1 MKQFQIAPLVLAMTI
16 GLVGCAGDDGK
27 DGAQGQKGD
36 IGASG
41 LAGSSALIKQS
52 VLAVGHDQCVY
63 GGVQIDTGVDGNGNN
78 ALEAS
83 EVSQT
88 EYVCKRSDDSIF
100 TLQLLHFADIDGGRD
115 IVKNAAYFS
124 ALVNAF
130 RDEYSNT
137 VVLSSGDN
145 WIPGPEYSV
154 ADGRAHM
161 GYLNELGVQA
171 SAFGNHEF
179 DLGTE
184 AVAELLTEDG
194 DYPGSMFPY
203 LSSNLDFSTD
213 DNLSPLIGSDGAPYK
228 SLMNQVAASTVIRVG
243 GELVGVVGATT
254 PTLNVISSPGDIGIS
269 PADSSDLNALAA
281 EIQTRV
287 DALTAKGINKVIVLS
302 HMQQISIEKSLAPLL
317 QNVDIIVAGGSNT
330 LLADSNDRMRD
341 GDTPA
346 DTYPLALTSKTN
358 EPVLVVNTDG
368 DYTYLGRLVAE
379 FDQDGVLLTS
389 TLNDAINGVY
399 AADEQGLLEQGL
411 SVWDG
416 IETVVNISIHLEA
429 ELKKVVGNVFGNTD
443 VYINGARGSVR
454 TEETN
459 MGNLTAQANLA
470 YAQATEAAVAISL
483 KNGGGIRAAIGQC
496 TYPPGSTNPEDL
508 VCSAPQGVPGINEPG
523 DISQLDIQTTL
534 RFNNGLTLMTLTGT
548 QLAGVIEHAVS
559 GWAEGA
565 TPGSF
570 GQVAGVRYS
579 FDPTLAA
586 GSRIVN
592 LVIDDSNG
600 AEAGSDS
607 VVVVEN
613 GVLDATAA
621 NQSFRIVTLGYLA
634 GGGDGYPFPAS
645 DDAAANMVSLVVD
658 DQFTGTA
665 TFAEDGTEQDALA
678 EYLLA
683 NHPVD
688 GSSNFAEADTT
699 AENDTVI
706 QNLSVVPV
714 DTILPVAQP

>member
-16 GLVGCAGDDGK
+16 GLVGCAGDDGN
-27 DGAQGQKGD
+27 DGATGP
-36 IGASG
+36 
-41 LAGSSALIKQS
+41 AGNSAMIKQS

-63 GGVQIDTGVDGNGNN
+63 GGVQIDTGVDSNGNK
-78 ALEAS
+78 ALDAS
-83 EVSQT
+83 EVGQT
-88 EYVCKRSDDSIF
+88 EYVCKTSDDSVF

-115 IVKNAAYFS
+115 IINNVMYFS
-124 ALVNAF
+124 ALVDTF
-130 RDEYSNT
+130 RSEYDNT

-161 GYLNELGVQA
+161 GYLNALGVQA

-179 DLGTE
+179 DLGTG
-184 AVAELLTEDG
+184 AVAELLAEDG
-194 DYPGSMFPY
+194 EYPGAMFPY
-203 LSSNLDFSTD
+203 LSANLDFSTD
-213 DNLSPLIGSDGAPYK
+213 SNLLALMGTDGAPYQ
-228 SLMNQVAASTVIRVG
+228 SLNNQVAASTVIRVG

-254 PTLNVISSPGDIGIS
+254 PTLDVISSPGDVTIS
-269 PADSSDLNALAA
+269 PADSSNLAALAA
-281 EIQTRV
+281 EIQSSV
-287 DALTAKGINKVIVLS
+287 DALTAKGINKIIVLS
-302 HMQQISIEKSLAPLL
+302 HMQQIAIEKSLAPLL

-346 DTYPLALTSKTN
+346 DTYPLALTSKTD

-379 FDQDGVLLTS
+379 FDQNGVLLTS
-389 TLNDAINGVY
+389 TLNDAINGAY

-411 SVWDG
+411 ALSDG
-416 IETVVNISIHLEA
+416 IEAVANISA
-429 ELKKVVGNVFGNTD
+429 ELDEALKVVVGNVFGKTD
-443 VYINGARGSVR
+443 VYINGVRSSVR

-459 MGNLTAQANLA
+459 MGNLTAQANLV
-470 YAQATEAAVAISL
+470 YAQAADQDVAVSL

-496 TYPPGSTNPEDL
+496 TYPPGSTNPDDL

-559 GWAEGA
+559 AWAEGA

-579 FDPTLAA
+579 FDPTQAA

-592 LVIDDSNG
+592 LVVEDSNG
-600 AEAGSDS
+600 AAAGGSA

-621 NQSFRIVTLGYLA
+621 NQNFRIVTLGYLA

-683 NHPVD
+683 NHPLD
-688 GSSNFAEADTT
+688 GSNNFAAADTA

-714 DTILPVAQP
+714 DTVLPVAQP